1 MSITI
6 LWLVIRLARTL
17 CHVHIYLE
25 GCYNI
30 NQMKYAFV
38 SLAILA
44 VWIGVIL
51 IVGALNNDHLLLPVT
66 ALVMT
71 FVLFFI
77 GFRKK

>member
-1 MSITI
+1 
-6 LWLVIRLARTL
+6 
-17 CHVHIYLE
+17 
-25 GCYNI
+25 
-30 NQMKYAFV
+30 MKYAFV

-51 IVGALNNDHLLLPVT
+51 IVGVLKNDHILLPVT

-71 FVLFFI
+71 LALFLI